1 MRISCTRAREP
12 TEHRMQPSYFL
23 FLAPEG
29 GDKTRLSGKLRREEQ
44 LLTRTVL
51 CTDRDGTV
59 DDLSEGVFHLPL
71 TPSSGT
77 IGVAQEQR

>member
-1 MRISCTRAREP
+1 
-12 TEHRMQPSYFL
+12 MQPSYFL
-23 FLAPEG
+23 FPAPEG

-44 LLTRTVL
+44 LLTRTGL

-59 DDLSEGVFHLPL
+59 DDLSEGVFHLPF

-77 IGVAQEQR
+77 MGVAQEQR